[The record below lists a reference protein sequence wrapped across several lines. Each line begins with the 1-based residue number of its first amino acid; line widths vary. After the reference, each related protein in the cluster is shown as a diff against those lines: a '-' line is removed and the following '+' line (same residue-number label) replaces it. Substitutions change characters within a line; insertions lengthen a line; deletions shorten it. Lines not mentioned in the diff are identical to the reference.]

1 MRGRAASLAPSTPE
15 VQDRRQE
22 DATMD
27 DLEGTAAERLDR
39 LERLAD
45 ADGVT
50 PEWTRRQLERA
61 LRDWALDQDTLAV
74 LGEGREDY

>member
-1 MRGRAASLAPSTPE
+1 
-15 VQDRRQE
+15 
-22 DATMD
+22 MD

-45 ADGVT
+45 NDGVT

>member
-1 MRGRAASLAPSTPE
+1 
-15 VQDRRQE
+15 
-22 DATMD
+22 MD

-45 ADGVT
+45 TDGVT